1 MTAIARA
8 LALLTLLAGHAS
20 AQSKLKVIVDQDARG
35 PCTTDIQSILMFVQS
50 PRVEVLG
57 ITIVSGDLWM
67 EQELRHTLRALEIA
81 GRTDIPVYRGAVHP
95 LVHTQD
101 EAKRWETLYGKQPY
115 QGAWDGEAGPYDTAP
130 LREGEPTI
138 GSAAGHAASFIVD
151 AVNRFPGEV
160 TIWGG
165 GPLTNIALAIALDPE
180 LPRKAKELVVMG
192 GGIAARYRREFN
204 WWFDPEAA
212 RIVLRAPWKRISV
225 TPADVSTKTRHSDEI
240 VARIARAGTPL
251 ARYIE
256 EFHAVPRDP
265 SNPDWV
271 PEIFMWDELSAASV
285 LDPSLITETREM
297 YVDVDIDHGIQY
309 GYTLAWELGEHQPP
323 GVAKVNVHVDVDLRR
338 FYDLYVDLMTR
349 VLPQDAGNSSCR
361 LRSGDKLGVITLRSF
376 RNESR

>member
-1 MTAIARA
+1 MKRWLSLASVLGVIAAVPSTAQPKI
-8 LALLTLLAGHAS
+8 
-20 AQSKLKVIVDQDARG
+20 KIIVDQDARG

-50 PRVEVLG
+50 PRADVLG
-57 ITIVSGDLWM
+57 ITMVSGDLWM

-81 GRTDIPVYRGAVHP
+81 ERTDVPVYRGAVFP

-101 EAKRWETLYGKQPY
+101 EAKGWEGLYGKKPY
-115 QGAWDGEAGPYDTAP
+115 QGAWDFEPGPYDIAP

-138 GSAAGHAASFIVD
+138 SAAPGHAANFIVD
-151 AVNRFPGEV
+151 AVNRYPGEV

-192 GGIAARYRREFN
+192 GGLSQRHRREFN

-212 RIVLRAPWKRISV
+212 RIALRAPWKRITV

-240 VARIARAGTPL
+240 VARIAKAGTPL

-256 EFHAVPRDP
+256 EFHAVPRDS
-265 SNPDWV
+265 SNADWV

-285 LDPSLITETREM
+285 LDPSVISEAREL
-297 YVDVDIDHGIQY
+297 YLDVDIGRGLQY
-309 GYTLAWELGEHQPP
+309 GHTLAWELDQGRPP
-323 GVAKVNVHVDVDLRR
+323 GLGRANVHIDVDLER
-338 FYDLYVDLMTR
+338 FYDLYVELMTR
-349 VLPQDAGNSSCR
+349 PPGS
-361 LRSGDKLGVITLRSF
+361 K
-376 RNESR
+376 

>member
-1 MTAIARA
+1 V
-8 LALLTLLAGHAS
+8 ALLLLAARPVS
-20 AQSKLKVIVDQDARG
+20 AQPRLKVIVDQDARG

-50 PRVEVLG
+50 PLAEVLG
-57 ITIVSGDLWM
+57 VTIVSGDLWM
-67 EQELRHTLRALEIA
+67 EQELRHTLRALELA
-81 GRTDIPVYRGAVHP
+81 GRTDIPVYRGAVYP
-95 LVHTQD
+95 LLNTRA

-115 QGAWDGEAGPYDTAP
+115 QGAWDGEAGPYDTHA

-138 GSAAGHAASFIVD
+138 GPAAGHAANFIVE
-151 AVNRFPGEV
+151 AVNRYPGGV

-192 GGIAARYRREFN
+192 GGLAPRHRREFN

-212 RIVLRAPWKRISV
+212 RMVLRAPWKRITV
-225 TPADVSTKTRHSDEI
+225 TPADVSTKTRHGDEI
-240 VARIARAGTPL
+240 VSRIARAGTPL

-256 EFHAVPRDP
+256 KFHAVPRDT

-285 LDPSLITETREM
+285 LDPSVISESREM

-309 GYTLAWELGEHQPP
+309 GYTLAWELGPNERP
-323 GVAKVNVHVDVDLRR
+323 GVAKVNVHLDVDLAR

-349 VLPQDAGNSSCR
+349 R
-361 LRSGDKLGVITLRSF
+361 
-376 RNESR
+376 